1 LVVLSRDVEGKILTV
16 NNPLCKSQVVGKKLS
31 ALLFNKH
38 LSGVEMDIN
47 FVLLHCVF
55 LVVSWGEVNE
65 RFDCKRNICGIV
77 ESVLVR
83 DLGFS
88 NVFIELLILVISDLS
103 LVSVPDSLQ
112 SVDVLS
118 IELNWVGNKKRE
130 FSQDSFY
137 FSGLRKVPGLGSQSQ
152 FD

>member
-1 LVVLSRDVEGKILTV
+1 
-16 NNPLCKSQVVGKKLS
+16 
-31 ALLFNKH
+31 
-38 LSGVEMDIN
+38 
-47 FVLLHCVF
+47 
-55 LVVSWGEVNE
+55 
-65 RFDCKRNICGIV
+65 V